1 MGEMIITYKVMP
13 TSPEVDLDEIVE
25 SVDDILKNYDSEV
38 TKTKKEPMA
47 FGLNAL
53 MIYFI
58 VDESVENT
66 EDIEEKVSEMEKVQS
81 VEVADMRR
89 TVG

>member
-1 MGEMIITYKVMP
+1 MP